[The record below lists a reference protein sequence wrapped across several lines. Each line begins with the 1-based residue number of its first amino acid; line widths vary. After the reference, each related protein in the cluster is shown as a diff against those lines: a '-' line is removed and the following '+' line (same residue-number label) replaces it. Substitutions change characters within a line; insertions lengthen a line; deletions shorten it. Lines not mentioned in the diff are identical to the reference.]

1 MKYKTIVLFL
11 VSLLLCSCAVLP
23 RVEAQPVVE
32 VASMEESLDDQSVDD
47 SFVEEEQSLLYDP
60 NDPSTYV
67 VVAGE
72 KVAWNEEWNVA
83 IEPDSKLDIFDMKFS
98 DFGDFFEEEY
108 SVEVSSYTIAQ
119 GTAAE
124 TTVWHIHSE
133 NEGPTIY
140 ISGGIHGDERA
151 AWYAGVL
158 LKDCTISCGDL
169 YVLSQANI
177 IGANKVSRRVSGTD
191 DPNRFFPGDPNGTLT
206 QVLDYAIFSDIQDKN
221 PDLVLDLHEA
231 IVVSK
236 SREFL
241 GSTYIFTTL
250 EDIDMLMFDLLAA
263 TEDGD
268 ICHNA
273 FSATG
278 PGPAGSL
285 NSTVSNVLGVPVIT
299 VETFRGFDIYR
310 RVYDQLDTIQFILE
324 YYGMR

>member
-32 VASMEESLDDQSVDD
+32 VSSSKETQYEEI
-47 SFVEEEQSLLYDP
+47 VEENLLYDP
-60 NDPSTYV
+60 DDPSTYV

-72 KVAWNEEWNVA
+72 KVAWNSDWNVA
-83 IEPDSKLDIFDMKFS
+83 IEPDSSLDIFDMEFS

-108 SVEVSSYTIAQ
+108 PVTVSSYTIAQ

-158 LKDCTISCGDL
+158 MKDCTISCGDL
-169 YVLSQANI
+169 YLLSQANI
-177 IGANKVSRRVSGTD
+177 IGANKVSRRVEGKE
-191 DPNRFFPGDPNGTLT
+191 DPNRFFPGNPNGTLT

-250 EDIDMLMFDLLAA
+250 DGIDMLMFDLLAA

-285 NSTVSNVLGVPVIT
+285 NSTVSNHLGIPVIT
-299 VETFRGFDIYR
+299 VETFRGFDIHR
-310 RVYDQLDTIQFILE
+310 RIYDQLDTIQFILG
-324 YYGMR
+324 YYEMR

>member
-1 MKYKTIVLFL
+1 M
-11 VSLLLCSCAVLP
+11 
-23 RVEAQPVVE
+23 
-32 VASMEESLDDQSVDD
+32 
-47 SFVEEEQSLLYDP
+47 
-60 NDPSTYV
+60 
-67 VVAGE
+67 
-72 KVAWNEEWNVA
+72 
-83 IEPDSKLDIFDMKFS
+83 
-98 DFGDFFEEEY
+98 
-108 SVEVSSYTIAQ
+108 
-119 GTAAE
+119 
-124 TTVWHIHSE
+124 
-133 NEGPTIY
+133 
-140 ISGGIHGDERA
+140 
-151 AWYAGVL
+151 
-158 LKDCTISCGDL
+158 KDCTISCGDL

-177 IGANKVSRRVSGTD
+177 IGANKVSRRVEGKE
-191 DPNRFFPGDPNGTLT
+191 DPNRFFPGNPNGTLT

-250 EDIDMLMFDLLAA
+250 EDIDMLIFDLLAA

-268 ICHNA
+268 TCHNA

-285 NSTVSNVLGVPVIT
+285 NSTVSNVLGIPVIT

>member
-1 MKYKTIVLFL
+1 MRYKTIVLFL

-32 VASMEESLDDQSVDD
+32 VSSSKETQYEEI
-47 SFVEEEQSLLYDP
+47 VEENLIYDP
-60 NDPSTYV
+60 DDPSTYV

-72 KVAWNEEWNVA
+72 KVAWNSDWNVA
-83 IEPDSKLDIFDMKFS
+83 IEPDSSLDIFDMEFS

-108 SVEVSSYTIAQ
+108 PVTVSSYTIAQ

-158 LKDCTISCGDL
+158 MKDCTISCGDL

-177 IGANKVSRRVSGTD
+177 IGSNKISRRVEGKE
-191 DPNRFFPGDPNGTLT
+191 DPNRFFPGNPNGTLT

-250 EDIDMLMFDLLAA
+250 DGIDMLMFDLLAA

-285 NSTVSNVLGVPVIT
+285 NSTVSNHLGIPVIT
-299 VETFRGFDIYR
+299 VETFRGFDIHR
-310 RVYDQLDTIQFILE
+310 RIYDQLDTIQFILG
-324 YYGMR
+324 YYEMR